1 MYTGDNAIISRFYEY
16 KFSEYRII
24 FIIHKSC
31 LCLFKSSVENLH
43 RRAAHRKFLKY
54 IEHFAASASPMKI
67 KVINIWENPTAIYLY
82 SRKLASVDNRNI
94 SVLDMYQQI
103 PGSNRIKREM
113 QMGLDSYFQG
123 LFLRYKLKSDGYDI
137 LHYTDPMIPPVKT
150 HKTSVVTVHDNPA
163 ILLNSDLYFSNTF
176 NNRLTKKFLKRNIDR
191 YIDFK
196 NILTNSNYVRK
207 SLLEYGFTGN
217 IETIHLS
224 IDPYFKKLQ
233 ERDKIRN
240 ELGLPD
246 SKTLLLSVSTNV
258 KRKNLN
264 IIEKAMKLLPDNFA
278 LVRVGE
284 SIGKSITFQNVSK
297 EKLNKIYNACDVL
310 LMSSIEEGLGLPLIE
325 GFATGIPV
333 VASDIEVFHEIGKD
347 AVEYIDPMNVQ
358 PLIDGINTAVQN
370 RDKMIYRG
378 DKIVPE
384 FSFEIFK
391 DKMLNYYKKIL

>member
-1 MYTGDNAIISRFYEY
+1 
-16 KFSEYRII
+16 
-24 FIIHKSC
+24 
-31 LCLFKSSVENLH
+31 
-43 RRAAHRKFLKY
+43 
-54 IEHFAASASPMKI
+54 MKV

-82 SRKLASVDNRNI
+82 SRKLASVDNKNI

-123 LFLRYKLKSDGYDI
+123 LFLRYTLKSDGYDI

-163 ILLNSDLYFSNTF
+163 ILLHSDLYFSDTF
-176 NNRLTKKFLKRNIDR
+176 SNRLTKKFLKRNLER

-196 NILTNSNYVRK
+196 NVLTNSNYVRK
-207 SLLEYGFTGN
+207 ALLEYGFTGD

-224 IDPYFKKLQ
+224 IDPYFKKLR

-240 ELGLPD
+240 ELGLPGG
-246 SKTLLLSVSTNV
+246 KRLLLSVSTNV

-264 IIEKAMKLLPDNFA
+264 IIGKTMKLLTDNFA

-310 LMSSIEEGLGLPLIE
+310 LMPSIEEGLGLPVIE

-333 VASDIEVFHEIGKD
+333 VASDIEVFREIGKD
-347 AVEYIDPMNVQ
+347 AIEYIEPMNVQ
-358 PLIDGINTAVQN
+358 SLIGGIKAAIEN
-370 RDKMIYRG
+370 RDEMIYRG
-378 DKIVPE
+378 NKIVPE
-384 FSFEIFK
+384 FSFQVFK
-391 DKMLNYYKKIL
+391 EKMLRYYGKIL